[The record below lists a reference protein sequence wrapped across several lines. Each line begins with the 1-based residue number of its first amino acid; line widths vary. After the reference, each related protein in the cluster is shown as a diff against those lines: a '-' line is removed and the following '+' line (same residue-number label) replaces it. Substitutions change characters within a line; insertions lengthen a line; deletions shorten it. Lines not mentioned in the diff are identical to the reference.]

1 MQFSLLQRFRKGR
14 DLRAVDKARPPQDE
28 SERQEL
34 RDREAQW
41 YRENVLTD
49 EQKAYQAKN
58 KVEKRRYIGALKA
71 LIKEKGAKLNPLSE
85 DVPSLCSCG
94 AMIDNIKRI

>member
-1 MQFSLLQRFRKGR
+1 MR
-14 DLRAVDKARPPQDE
+14 
-28 SERQEL
+28 EREH
-34 RDREAQW
+34 AW

-49 EQKAYQAKN
+49 EQKAYQQKS

-85 DVPSLCSCG
+85 DVPALCSWEMAGEDFRNCPSNCQFYNNEKG
-94 AMIDNIKRI
+94 YVRALRDILHSITAVTAK